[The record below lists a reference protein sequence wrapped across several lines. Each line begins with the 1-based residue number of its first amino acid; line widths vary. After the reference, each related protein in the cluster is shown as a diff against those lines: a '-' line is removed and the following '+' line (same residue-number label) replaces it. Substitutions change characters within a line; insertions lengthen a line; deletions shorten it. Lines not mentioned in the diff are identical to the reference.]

1 MKRRICC
8 GIMAV
13 ALLLTL
19 LTGCAGEEKPLWQR
33 LEEAQYN
40 RYKPRLDH
48 MVEKYGDRFEMDVY
62 GTLFCTD
69 PVYKDWSIGLGGEED
84 SITDN
89 FAIRLRRD
97 DIEAL
102 LTEIAEPILGECEVY
117 VRDGMPSML
126 NADASA
132 EDFFTYKRGLIQCRI
147 CLPYSDDFRER
158 GMALVAA
165 LEAKGYRMSQLDVL
179 FFDGDRYAQTDRAV
193 ASAWELPKGYRAYL
207 DADCRYSDEEKY
219 RCEWLEN
226 LSLEHME
233 KKYGDIFQMDVQGTI
248 ACTAPGCQ
256 NWTVWVDD
264 YEDAQLWDNF
274 AACLRREDLEAV
286 IREAA
291 EPVFGACK
299 IAVTHSRP
307 ADLDTDSPAED
318 FFKGTRSLIV
328 CRILVPSTGSDEAD
342 RAQGEA
348 FLEALWEKRIKLYAL
363 DVFHVDPAQYAAAG
377 PKGPEGREKPED
389 YRLWM
394 DADRDDR
401 TAKYVTYW
409 RDW

>member
-84 SITDN
+84 TITDN

-117 VRDGMPSML
+117 VWGGMPSML

-193 ASAWELPKGYRAYL
+193 ASAWKLPKGYRAYL

-226 LSLEHME
+226 LSLEYMLE
-233 KKYGDIFQMDVQGTI
+233 QYGDMFEMDVHGKIT
-248 ACTAPGCQ
+248 CTSPEYQ
-256 NWTVWVDD
+256 DWNIRVDD
-264 YEDAQLWDNF
+264 YDTPQLWDNF
-274 AACLRREDLEAV
+274 AARLRRDDLEAV
-286 IREAA
+286 VREITQ
-291 EPVFGACK
+291 PVFGECK
-299 IAVTHSRP
+299 IAVTSSRP
-307 ADLDTDSPAED
+307 ADLDVDSPTED
-318 FFKGTRSLIV
+318 FFKGERSLVI
-328 CRILVPSTGSDEAD
+328 CRILVPSTGSAEAD
-342 RAQGEA
+342 RVQGEA
-348 FLEALWEKRIKLYAL
+348 FLEALRKNRIKLYML
-363 DVFHVDPAQYAAAG
+363 DVYHIDPAQYAAAD
-377 PKGPEGREKPED
+377 REEPED

-394 DADRDDR
+394 DARRDDR
-401 TAKYVTYW
+401 TGKYVAEW